1 MPVGPGRPANISHYP
16 HPQQLLQRGVNGKRG
31 IPMSREDT
39 LATTLVALAD
49 TLVDHFDVVDL
60 LTLLVDR
67 SVELLGVSAAGLM
80 LVGTDGI
87 LGLAASSDETM
98 RMVELLELQAEQGP
112 CLDCYRSGEQVLNVH
127 LDAVPGRWPTFTPVA
142 IDAGFHTV
150 HALPLRLRGRILGGL
165 NLFST
170 EPGDLSAADAAA
182 GQALAD
188 MATIAILQ
196 HRAASEAQ
204 LINEQLQHALT
215 SRIIIEQA
223 KGMLAERA
231 GIDMVESFAR
241 LRTHARSNN
250 LRLVDVAET
259 FIDGGLVANAL
270 APRHPSTGSDPH

>member
-1 MPVGPGRPANISHYP
+1 
-16 HPQQLLQRGVNGKRG
+16 
-31 IPMSREDT
+31 MSREDT
-39 LATTLVALAD
+39 LASTLVALAD
-49 TLVDHFDVVDL
+49 TLVDDFDVVDL

-67 SVELLGVSAAGLM
+67 SVEILDISAAGLM
-80 LVGTDGI
+80 LVGTDGT
-87 LGLAASSDETM
+87 LGLVASSDETM

-112 CLDCYRSGEQVLNVH
+112 CLDCFRGGEQVLNVH
-127 LDAVPGRWPTFTPVA
+127 LDGAAGRWPTFTPVA
-142 IDAGFHTV
+142 TDAGFHIV

-165 NLFST
+165 NLFSS
-170 EPGDLSAADAAA
+170 ERDELSAADASA

-188 MATIAILQ
+188 MATIAVLQ
-196 HRAASEAQ
+196 YRAASEAQ
-204 LINEQLQHALT
+204 LINDQLQQALT

-250 LRLVDVAET
+250 LRLVDVAQT

-270 APRHPSTGSDPH
+270 TPRNPGSEADAH

>member
-1 MPVGPGRPANISHYP
+1 
-16 HPQQLLQRGVNGKRG
+16 
-31 IPMSREDT
+31 MSREDT

-49 TLVDHFDVVDL
+49 TMVDDFDVVDL

-67 SVELLGVSAAGLM
+67 CVELLDVSAAGLM
-80 LVGTDGI
+80 LVGTDGT

-112 CLDCYRSGEQVLNVH
+112 CLDCYRSGDQVLNVH
-127 LDAVPGRWPTFTPVA
+127 LDAAPGRWPTFTPVA
-142 IDAGFHTV
+142 IDAGFKTV

-165 NLFST
+165 NLFSS
-170 EPGDLSAADAAA
+170 ERRGLSAADASA

-188 MATIAILQ
+188 MATIAVLQ

-223 KGMLAERA
+223 KGMLSERA

-241 LRTHARSNN
+241 LRSHARGNN
-250 LRLVDVAET
+250 LRLVDVAQT

-270 APRHPSTGSDPH
+270 APRNPSSGPDSR